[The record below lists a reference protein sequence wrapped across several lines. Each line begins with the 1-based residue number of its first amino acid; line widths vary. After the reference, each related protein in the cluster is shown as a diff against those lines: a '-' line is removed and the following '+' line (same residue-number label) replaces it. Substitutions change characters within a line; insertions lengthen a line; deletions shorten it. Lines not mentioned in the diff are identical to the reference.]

1 MQICVLG
8 SAIQAINKGE
18 VSIGLAANAIRG
30 NELYQLFE
38 HMNAQD
44 LIETI
49 AAYSNID
56 APNLKII
63 QFDIDYIIRPEHQS
77 IIEQVL
83 LTAKQ
88 GHEPMVVEQ
97 YTYEMK
103 KSIMP
108 GFLVKGV
115 KIDSDWVSRCK
126 RFMGASGCNLM
137 ALSNSSIV
145 I

>member
-1 MQICVLG
+1 
-8 SAIQAINKGE
+8 
-18 VSIGLAANAIRG
+18 
-30 NELYQLFE
+30 
-38 HMNAQD
+38 MNAQD

-103 KSIMP
+103 KEHYA
-108 GFLVKGV
+108 
-115 KIDSDWVSRCK
+115 
-126 RFMGASGCNLM
+126 RFSGERSKNRQRLGITM
-137 ALSNSSIV
+137 
-145 I
+145 